1 MLRFARV
8 LEVAAL
14 SIFATG
20 LLSAQWLTYPTPGI
34 PRLPNGKAN
43 LKAPAPR
50 TADGKPDFS
59 GLWLQEHD
67 RPCAPG
73 GCQDFQASE
82 QFWDMG
88 YGMPGG
94 LPYQP
99 WAAKIVKERTESNGL
114 EDPDTTCVPQGII
127 KAHTVDLLRKMIQL
141 PGLIVILNERN
152 AAYRQIFTDGRPLPA
167 DMLPTYNGYST
178 GHWEGDTLVVQ
189 SAGFRDQMW
198 LDRNGSP
205 VSDAAKI
212 TEKFRRLD
220 FGTLEVEVTVDD
232 PKVYTKPW
240 TTKLRQIFQPDTDMI
255 DYICLENEKD
265 IPHLFEKK

>member
-1 MLRFARV
+1 MFRPLR
-8 LEVAAL
+8 LLQIAAL
-14 SIFATG
+14 AMFGGSV
-20 LLSAQWLTYPTPGI
+20 LYAQWLDYPTPGL

-59 GLWLQEHD
+59 GLWLKERD

-73 GCQDFQASE
+73 GCIDFQASE
-82 QFWDMG
+82 HFWDMG
-88 YGMPGG
+88 YGIPGG
-94 LPYQP
+94 LPYQS
-99 WAAKIVKERTESNGL
+99 WAAEVVKKRTASNGL
-114 EDPDTTCVPQGII
+114 EDPDTICVPQGII
-127 KAHTVDLLRKMIQL
+127 KAHTVDLLRKMIQV

-152 AAYRQIFTDGRPLPA
+152 AAYRQIFTDGRPLPQ
-167 DMLPTYNGYST
+167 DPQPTWNGYST

-189 SAGFRDQMW
+189 TEGFRDGMW

-205 VSDAAKI
+205 MSDAAKI

-220 FGTLEVEVTVDD
+220 FGTLEVEITVDD

-240 TTKLRQIFQPDTDMI
+240 TTKLREILQPDTELL

-265 IPHLFEKK
+265 IPHLFAK